1 MYETV
6 QTAPGGT
13 KEIQDIKHATSRRHS
28 FWFQQWS
35 DTCDTSLA
43 VESALCTAGSPR
55 RWCQRVSRKCYESVG
70 AAKGVITSPL
80 KHQGPWIMMD
90 HHDKSASQLWR
101 TSLDWAAA
109 SILLF
114 FAWVRN
120 LKYQYQDCVTMYERV
135 QTAPGGTKHIQ
146 DIKHATSRR
155 HSFWLSAMI
164 RHMRY
169 LTGCGIS
176 PLHHRFTPKVM
187 SKGVSEMLWKCRGR
201 KRCHHITSET
211 LWTMDHDGSSW
222 QVGKSTLKDFARLNS
237 SLQLAAIDFFAWIH
251 HTYGWRKFR
260 SQTSANLQRWKSKG
274 EKSQRGEVKK
284 WEDKRWRKSEET
296 RCRCT
301 KR

>member
-6 QTAPGGT
+6 QTAPREI
-13 KEIQDIKHATSRRHS
+13 KQIQDIKHATSRWHS

-43 VESALCTAGSPR
+43 VESALCTTGSPR

-80 KHQGPWIMMD
+80 KHHGPGIMMD

-109 SILLF
+109 SSYRFFDILCLSSWPKVS
-114 FAWVRN
+114 ASGLCDNVWDSANSTTRN
-120 LKYQYQDCVTMYERV
+120 KAD
-135 QTAPGGTKHIQ
+135 
-146 DIKHATSRR
+146 SR
-155 HSFWLSAMI
+155 HQACNITQAFLLISAMI

-187 SKGVSEMLWKCRGR
+187 SKGVSEMLWKCRSR

-211 LWTMDHDGSSW
+211 SWTMDHDGSSW
-222 QVGKSTLKDFARLNS
+222 QVGKSTLKDFARLS
-237 SLQLAAIDFFAWIH
+237 S
-251 HTYGWRKFR
+251 
-260 SQTSANLQRWKSKG
+260 S
-274 EKSQRGEVKK
+274 
-284 WEDKRWRKSEET
+284 
-296 RCRCT
+296 
-301 KR
+301 